1 MTSGGGGKNGS
12 DSGGKIED
20 NDNDGSM
27 IVAINETIS
36 NNGNRSKMV
45 ATNEIIDMA
54 VVVVMLQMQVIKAV
68 IGYQFMKYHEWMEL
82 EKMKRRW
89 IE

>member
-68 IGYQFMKYHEWMEL
+68 IGYQFMKYHE
-82 EKMKRRW
+82 
-89 IE
+89 